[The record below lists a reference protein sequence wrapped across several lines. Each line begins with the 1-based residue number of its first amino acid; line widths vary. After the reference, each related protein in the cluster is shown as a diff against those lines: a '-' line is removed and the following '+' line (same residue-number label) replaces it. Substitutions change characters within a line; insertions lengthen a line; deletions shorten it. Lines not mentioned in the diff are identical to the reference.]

1 MLSGAPSKPQMR
13 IGANRA
19 TRETKGAQPDE
30 FTPSNDEDVT
40 RNTEDEA
47 TTEIAGG
54 AMGTEPNKSTL
65 PKDQDLS
72 DKIVIENPPLPLDQ
86 VIVSHSTKSRK
97 HSEIRMGSNFS
108 ITILG
113 IDIFITS
120 GDGRAP
126 MEASVMSCD
135 VNVTIAFGDLGRKF
149 RFTCED
155 KNPAIPSSAEQGMND
170 CGTHNFHV
178 KCLGNISGASADGME
193 DENESLDPKN

>member
-47 TTEIAGG
+47 TTEIADYIQLREKFHGLIQ
-54 AMGTEPNKSTL
+54 N
-65 PKDQDLS
+65 
-72 DKIVIENPPLPLDQ
+72 
-86 VIVSHSTKSRK
+86 
-97 HSEIRMGSNFS
+97 
-108 ITILG
+108 ILKG
-113 IDIFITS
+113 IDSFITS